1 VSRTTLALRPRIRAA
16 FAAVLALVAA
26 GAASALPAPA
36 ATRSA
41 AAGRVSQIAAGHPT
55 RSVEVIVRLAAGRTE
70 AEGRAAVLRHHG
82 RVTGELHIFNGLVA
96 QLRARDAVR
105 LQGDPAV
112 AAVSLNAPVK
122 QSINTK
128 DLRTAYPYAADAP
141 PAWNNSSGGGSAT
154 GLGVGVAV
162 IDTGIAGALP
172 DFRTSSADPSSRVI
186 GSAVVNPLATT
197 AADTYGHGTHV
208 AGIIAG
214 NGNRRPDTDPLRGQY
229 IGIAPQANLVSVK
242 VADDTGGATVLDVI
256 YGLQF
261 VVDHKADYNIRVA
274 NLSLESTDVQS
285 AATDPLDAAA
295 EAAWFAGIT
304 VVAAAGNH
312 GADADS
318 VSHAPGNDPYVI
330 TVGGVDDMG
339 TPKRDDDAVASWSS
353 RGVTQDGYAKP
364 DIYAPGAHIVSNLA
378 PGSEFASL
386 CPDCIVSGEYI
397 RAGGTSMAAPVVS
410 GVAALILQ
418 RNPSLTPNQVKS
430 LLVRTAYALPG
441 DIGEADADV
450 AVRHAPDSSLPSAN
464 QGLTPSTLIDATTG
478 GIDYTKS
485 SWSRS
490 SWGGAPSA
498 LTADWARSSWSCDCS
513 TTSTGDIDPTRS
525 SWSRSS
531 WSTSWTK

>member
-1 VSRTTLALRPRIRAA
+1 VSRTTLLLCAL
-16 FAAVLALVAA
+16 LAA
-26 GAASALPAPA
+26 GAGSALPATAAQWPA
-36 ATRSA
+36 PAGAVARIA
-41 AAGRVSQIAAGHPT
+41 AAHPA
-55 RSVEVIVRLAAGRTE
+55 RSVEIIARLAPGRTE
-70 AEGRAAVLRHHG
+70 AEGRAAVRRRHG

-96 QLRARDAVR
+96 RLRARDALR
-105 LQGDPAV
+105 LEGDGAF
-112 AAVSLNAPVK
+112 AAVSLNASVK
-122 QSINTK
+122 QSIATK
-128 DLRTAYPYAADAP
+128 DLTTAYPYAADAP
-141 PAWNNSSGGGSAT
+141 NAWNNSSGGGSAT
-154 GLGVGVAV
+154 GAGVGVAV
-162 IDTGIAGALP
+162 IDTGIAGGLP
-172 DFRTSSADPSSRVI
+172 DFRASATSPTSRVI
-186 GSAVVNPLATT
+186 GNAVVNPLATT

-214 NGNRRPDTDPLRGQY
+214 NGNRRASNDPLRGQY
-229 IGIAPQANLVSVK
+229 IGVAPNANLVSVK
-242 VADDTGGATVLDVI
+242 VADDGGGATVLDVI

-312 GADADS
+312 GSDADA

-339 TPKRDDDAVASWSS
+339 TRYRDDDSVASWSS
-353 RGVTQDGYAKP
+353 RGATQDGYAKP
-364 DIYAPGAHIVSNLA
+364 DVYAPGAHIVSNMA
-378 PGSEFASL
+378 PGSAFASL
-386 CPDCIVSGEYI
+386 CPDCVVSGEYI
-397 RAGGTSMAAPVVS
+397 RAGGTSMSAPVVS
-410 GVAALILQ
+410 GVAALVLE
-418 RNPSLTPNQVKS
+418 RNPNLTPDQVKS
-430 LLVRTAYALPG
+430 LIVRTAHALPG
-441 DIGEADADV
+441 GVAEADADA
-450 AVRHAPDSSLPSAN
+450 AVRYAGGASLPSAN
-464 QGLTPSTLIDATTG
+464 QGLAPNSLIDPTTG

-513 TTSTGDIDPTRS
+513 TTPTGDVDPTRS